1 MAETR
6 PGASS
11 RVLDLIR
18 RYPLVDAVLAAG
30 LAAGVATVVG
40 AGTAASWIATIAAG
54 GVAVIEAVRMIRDL
68 RSGRWG
74 LDVLA
79 IIAIG
84 GTLATGDPWA
94 ALIVALMVT
103 GGQALDDYASARA
116 RTRLTA
122 LLAAAPRIALR
133 RTAVGDLES
142 VPLDDIEP
150 GDVVSVTPGGT
161 VPVDGVLLS
170 DEAELDESRLT
181 GESLPVSHAAGS
193 ALVSGSINGSTAIE
207 LRATARAADSQY
219 QQIVKLVDGAASS
232 RGAFVRMAD
241 RLSIPFTVLALAI
254 AGIAWF
260 VSGDPHRFAQVLVVA
275 TPCPLL
281 IAAPVAFV
289 AGMGRAAKEG
299 VVIKTSESLERLAR
313 PRTVALDKTGTLT
326 AGRPR
331 LARVD
336 AFGSHDKNEVL
347 AVAAGA
353 ELHSNHVLAAAIVEA
368 ARERGIEPTNVT
380 EAEEV
385 TASGVTGHVDG
396 IEVCVGKAVFVASQM
411 TAFDAPPLAA
421 GETAVYVGI
430 GGEPAGRI
438 VLRDE
443 VRGDAAATIGR
454 LRALGVGEIVMLTGD
469 AGATARH
476 VAEEVG
482 IADIRADLLP
492 GDKVRAVANMSG
504 HPILMVG
511 DGVNDAPVLAAA
523 DVGIAMGARGS
534 TAASETADVVILT
547 DDISRVVTAISTSR
561 RTVGI
566 ARQSVAVGIG
576 LSVVLMLVAA
586 TGVIPAIAGA
596 LLQEVVDVV
605 TILNGLRAGRGG
617 RAEGTKDPT
626 PQEATSARL
635 TA

>member
-1 MAETR
+1 MARTGER
-6 PGASS
+6 P
-11 RVLDLIR
+11 RVLELIR
-18 RYPLVDAVLAAG
+18 RYPLVDVVVAAALATG
-30 LAAGVATVVG
+30 IATVAG
-40 AGTAASWIATIAAG
+40 AELTASWIGTIAAV
-54 GVAVIEAVRMIRDL
+54 GVAVVEAVRMVRDL

-84 GTLATGDPWA
+84 GTVATGDHWA

-103 GGQALDDYASARA
+103 GGQALEDYASARA

-133 RTAVGDLES
+133 RGPDGELES

-150 GDVVSVTPGGT
+150 GDVVAVTPGGT

-193 ALVSGSINGSTAIE
+193 ALVSGSVNGSTAIE
-207 LRATARAADSQY
+207 LRATARAVDSQY
-219 QQIVKLVDGAASS
+219 QQIVNLVDAAAAS
-232 RGAFVRMAD
+232 RGPFVRMAD
-241 RLSIPFTVLALAI
+241 RFSIPFTVLALAI

-260 VSGDPHRFAQVLVVA
+260 ISGDPHRFAQVLVVA

-299 VVIKTSESLERLAR
+299 IVIKTSESLERLAR

-326 AGRPR
+326 AGRPQ

-336 AFGSHDKNEVL
+336 AFGSNDQTEVL

-353 ELHSNHVLAAAIVEA
+353 ELHSNHVLAAAIVDA

-380 EAEEV
+380 GSEEV
-385 TASGVTGHVDG
+385 TASGVTGLADG
-396 IEVCVGKAVFVASQM
+396 TEVCVGKAAFVASRT
-411 TAFDAPPLAA
+411 TAFDAPSLAV

-430 GGEPAGRI
+430 GGHPAGRI

-454 LRALGVGEIVMLTGD
+454 LRALGIDQIVMLTGD

-476 VAEEVG
+476 VGAEVG
-482 IADIRADLLP
+482 ITDIRADLLP
-492 GDKVRAVANMSG
+492 GDKVKAVAGMSD

-566 ARQSVAVGIG
+566 ARQSIAVGIG
-576 LSVVLMLVAA
+576 LSVVLMFVAA

-605 TILNGLRAGRGG
+605 TIVNGLRAGRVG
-617 RAEGTKDPT
+617 RGTKDPT
-626 PQEATSARL
+626 RQELPSARL
-635 TA
+635 AE